1 MADFA
6 PIRTALEG
14 WVTALTGLPTQWK
27 DRPLNQRFK
36 ETGYCELYISGDLTV
51 GNDEVNDE
59 YDDTQP
65 QGSQIR
71 TFQEGART
79 FVFGVKIITWIE
91 KDNEDAEY
99 YARELRDQLALPK
112 KSAALLR
119 AANLA
124 VATIQLD
131 APIETT
137 VQEGR
142 SVSVHQFD
150 IKMNTTSRREDTPGT
165 WIETAPGVELQ
176 VPPGTT
182 VATFDI
188 DT

>member
-1 MADFA
+1 MADFV

-14 WVTALTGLPTQWK
+14 WVTALTGLPTQWADYPK
-27 DRPLNQRFK
+27 SIAYDEQ
-36 ETGYCELYISGDLTV
+36 GYCELSISGDLTV

-79 FVFGVKIITWIE
+79 FVFGVKINTWIA
-91 KDNEDAEY
+91 KANADAEF

-119 AANLA
+119 AADLA
-124 VATIQLD
+124 VATVQLD
-131 APIETT
+131 APIGTT
-137 VQEGR
+137 VQDGR
-142 SVSVHQFD
+142 PVSIHQFD

-165 WIETAPGVELQ
+165 WIETVADVDLEI
-176 VPPGTT
+176 PPGTP